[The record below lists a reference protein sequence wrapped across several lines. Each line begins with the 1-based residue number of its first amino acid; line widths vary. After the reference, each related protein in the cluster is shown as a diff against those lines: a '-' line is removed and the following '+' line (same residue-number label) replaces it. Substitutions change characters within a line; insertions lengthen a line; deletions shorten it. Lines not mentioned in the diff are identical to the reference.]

1 MKDQISR
8 QEIGIVVS
16 SSRDKTITVLIERK
30 VKHSLYRK
38 ILRRSTKLQAHDESN
53 ECQDGDLVRIKECR
67 PISKTKSWTLINIE
81 KKNRNIDL

>member
-1 MKDQISR
+1 MKDQITR
-8 QEIGIVVS
+8 QETGIVVR

-30 VKHSLYRK
+30 VKHSLYKK